1 MTTHDNVPWARFVSN
16 VLSPPLVWAVMAF
29 PIALRDAE
37 VKADG
42 VAWAMI
48 YTILVCLMPLLYI
61 AWMVRRGMI
70 TDIHM
75 RVRQERFRPFL
86 VSLGFAGLAWW
97 VLRLMDTP
105 DVVPLFALFS
115 LMQLAVM
122 AIITLVW
129 QISMHT
135 MSISGAVVAVGAL
148 FGWFPALILTPL
160 VVLVAA
166 ARLKLQRH
174 TLAQVIAGVMVGV
187 LIPALL
193 FTMNL
198 G

>member
-1 MTTHDNVPWARFVSN
+1 MMTHDNVPWARFVSN

-37 VKADG
+37 VKSQG
-42 VAWAMI
+42 VAWALI
-48 YTILVCLMPLLYI
+48 YTFLVCLMPLLYI
-61 AWMVRRGMI
+61 AWMVRRGSI

-75 RVRQERFRPFL
+75 KVRKERYRPFL
-86 VSLGFAGLAWW
+86 VSLVFAAVAWG
-97 VLRLMDTP
+97 VLRMMDTP

-135 MSISGAVVAVGAL
+135 MSISGAVVAAGAL
-148 FGWFPALILTPL
+148 FGWIPAVVLMPL

-174 TLAQVIAGVMVGV
+174 TMAQVIAGVMVGV
-187 LIPALL
+187 LIPAVL
-193 FTMNL
+193 FSVNL